1 MESLWPKLGTIS
13 QDVPVQILKAQAD
26 IFNKEMNGVLECEV
40 TTNKMPHS
48 RVFVPGI
55 DNDFTAKLIVTNPQ
69 LTDYSLVLV
78 QVNNLV
84 SKAYPCEIINCLK
97 DFDSVYDNKAN
108 NAEEFKQ
115 KLGAILKSEE
125 VVTSLQ
131 NLIAQTTDI

>member
-1 MESLWPKLGTIS
+1 MESLWPKLGSIS
-13 QDVPVQILKAQAD
+13 QDVPVQILKAQAE

-40 TTNKMPHS
+40 TTNKILHS
-48 RVFVPGI
+48 GVFVPGK
-55 DNDFTAKLIVTNPQ
+55 DNDLTAKLIVTSPQ
-69 LTDYSLVLV
+69 LIDYSLVLV

-84 SKAYPCEIINCLK
+84 SRAYPCEIINCLK
-97 DFDSVYDNKAN
+97 DDVFAYDNEAN

-115 KLGAILKSEE
+115 KLGAILRSEE